1 MKLILIVVSLVTIIA
16 CGPESSPEGRMRKRL
31 DAVQKELD
39 NLGNSNSVQSQIDS
53 LKAQN
58 KALGDSIVKTNQ
70 EIQKL
75 KLQH

>member
-1 MKLILIVVSLVTIIA
+1 MKLILIVISLVTLIG
-16 CGPESSPEGRMRKRL
+16 CGPESSPEGRMRKKL

-39 NLGNSNSVQSQIDS
+39 SLGNTRSVQSQIDS

-58 KALGDSIVKTNQ
+58 KALSDSIAKINQ

-75 KLQH
+75 KPKH